1 MAAQIFLCSPRK
13 FPENWGRWTHVDSYF
28 WNGLVQPPTRW
39 FSNDFTTSNRAF
51 RDLLGFT
58 PQKNKIM
65 LLMLQKSQTTT
76 LGMYKIPNVNNG
88 INHQPQVTFG
98 FLNHQQ
104 YWEVRN
110 VSLASF
116 WFIVPEIPEQLLW
129 VDSGVLKATHKKWN
143 LWSWGPKFCLVS
155 EN

>member
-1 MAAQIFLCSPRK
+1 
-13 FPENWGRWTHVDSYF
+13 
-28 WNGLVQPPTRW
+28 
-39 FSNDFTTSNRAF
+39 
-51 RDLLGFT
+51 
-58 PQKNKIM
+58 M

-116 WFIVPEIPEQLLW
+116 WFIVPEIPEQLL
-129 VDSGVLKATHKKWN
+129 
-143 LWSWGPKFCLVS
+143 
-155 EN
+155 